1 MMNQVILVSKKNKK
15 EYIDDGHTIYNM
27 DVDGMPNR
35 MIKNE
40 SGIYLSKDERKAAIR
55 GAFAHFLPI
64 LFISIL
70 SFSLVMILMLLWL
83 K

>member
-1 MMNQVILVSKKNKK
+1 MIIVNNKKNRN
-15 EYIDDGHTIYNM
+15 EYVDDGHTIYNM

-35 MIKNE
+35 VVKNK
-40 SGIYLSKDERKAAIR
+40 SGIYLSKDERKAAIA

-70 SFSLVMILMLLWL
+70 SFSLVMILMMLWL